1 MLLRAIINRMIKK
14 TAFVF
19 PGQGSQS
26 VGMLE
31 NIALQHPIIQ
41 ETFKEASEVLDYDL
55 WALSAQGPVE
65 KLNQTEYTQPALLT
79 AGVAMWRLIRALRG
93 QTPIAFLAGHSLGEY
108 TALVC
113 SEALSF
119 EDAVRLVALR
129 GRLMQEAV
137 KGGEGAMA
145 AILGLDNDAVRTICE
160 ETTTTTEIVAPANYN
175 TIGQVVISGHKTA
188 VLHAIERAK
197 TAGAKR
203 ALLLPVSVAAHCV
216 LMKPAAVHLQATL
229 AEIPFKLPRIPVIH
243 NVDVAVHESV
253 DEIRQ
258 ILVEQLYKP
267 VRWVETI
274 QLMALKGVETIY
286 ECGPGAVLSGLNK
299 RIDTTLVTESLSLS
313 LSKSKGES

>member
-1 MLLRAIINRMIKK
+1 MQE

-31 NIALQHPIIQ
+31 NIALQHPIIP
-41 ETFKEASEVLDYDL
+41 ETFKEASQVLGYDL
-55 WALSAQGPVE
+55 WALSTQGPAE

-79 AGVAMWRLIRALRG
+79 AGVAMWRLARALRAH
-93 QTPIAFLAGHSLGEY
+93 TPIAFLAGHSLGEY

-113 SEALSF
+113 SEAL
-119 EDAVRLVALR
+119 ELTDAIRLVALR

-137 KGGEGAMA
+137 QEGEGAMA
-145 AILGLDNDAVRTICE
+145 AILGLENDAVRAICE
-160 ETTTTTEIVAPANYN
+160 EATTTTEIVAPANYN
-175 TIGQVVISGHKTA
+175 TIGQVVISGHKPA
-188 VLHAIERAK
+188 VLRAMERAK
-197 TAGAKR
+197 AAGAKR
-203 ALLLPVSVAAHCV
+203 ALPLPVSVPAHCV
-216 LMKPAAVHLQATL
+216 LMKPAAVRLQEAL

-243 NVDVAVHESV
+243 NVDVSVHESI

-258 ILVEQLYKP
+258 VLVEQLCEP

-274 QLMALKGVETIY
+274 QLMALKGVKTIY

-299 RIDTTLVTESLSLS
+299 RIDATLAVESLSLF
-313 LSKSKGES
+313 LSKSNGEALCP